1 MGLSS
6 KKRCLAL
13 REYGI
18 RQGPLAPRELP
29 RFHATMAPSDSRA
42 GPTTVIHSRRQFAV
56 PHLHGLGDP
65 TGLPGSSMDLLTPA
79 VPYNPGESDRCVARC
94 FAVGGRLRPFGG
106 DSHSHLRL

>member
-42 GPTTVIHSRRQFAV
+42 SPATVIHSRRQFAV
-56 PHLHGLGDP
+56 SRLHGLGDP

-79 VPYNPGESDRCVARC
+79 VPYNPGESFRCTC
-94 FAVGGRLRPFGG
+94 SLLRVRWQASPVSG
-106 DSHSHLRL
+106 